1 MCLRAVSFE
10 GGRVPKMFVTDV
22 ALRRLCG
29 HVLADKVIV
38 RIRLLVELHTTVHTN
53 KEICGAARFTDDTP
67 GNCK

>member
-1 MCLRAVSFE
+1 
-10 GGRVPKMFVTDV
+10 MFVTDV